1 LSGTTN
7 QNARAAGWKENFVV
21 SYKPK
26 VRQWLAEAR
35 ERLKTITPGTAWY
48 RETEKIIGEYERL
61 LQDMGDKIDREPGD
75 ELETTSNSNG

>member
-1 LSGTTN
+1 MTN
-7 QNARAAGWKENFVV
+7 QNARAAEWKRNFAV

-26 VRQWLAEAR
+26 VRQWLTEAR

-61 LQDMGDKIDREPGD
+61 LEEMGEKPNREPG
-75 ELETTSNSNG
+75 EEPTP